1 MTVVESSCQTKQ
13 ITVVHPTA
21 IVDKDAILEP
31 GVQVGAY
38 AIIGPLVHLGEGT
51 IVEPFAQI
59 KGPTVIGRFN
69 KIRSYSFV
77 GCDTQDKKFT
87 TGESRLLIGDYND
100 IREYATI
107 SRGNAQPLGLTQIG
121 SHNLLMAYTHIAHD
135 CHIGDHNTLANNTSL
150 AGHVVVGDYVR
161 LGGFTG
167 VHQFCRIGSYACTG
181 GASVVLK
188 DLCPYTLAAGQPLR
202 LLGLNIEGLKRRSF
216 SSEQLSQLKDLYRR
230 LLRQSLCI
238 RETAAELLE
247 QSSLGEHEK
256 ALLHFILES
265 EKGVV
270 R

>member
-1 MTVVESSCQTKQ
+1 MTVIESLCQKKQ
-13 ITVVHPTA
+13 AAVVHPTA

-31 GVQVGAY
+31 GVHVGPY
-38 AIIGPLVHLGEGT
+38 AIVGPMVHIGEGT

-59 KGPTVIGRFN
+59 KGPTIIGRFN
-69 KIRSYSFV
+69 KIRSYSFI

-87 TGESRLLIGDYND
+87 GGESRLLIGDHND
-100 IREYATI
+100 IREYTTV
-107 SRGNAQPLGLTQIG
+107 SRGNAQPEGLTQIG
-121 SHNLLMAYTHIAHD
+121 SYNLLMAYTHIAHD
-135 CHIGDHNTLANNTSL
+135 CIIGSHNILANNTSL

-167 VHQFCRIGSYACTG
+167 VHQFCRIGSYSCTG

-202 LLGLNIEGLKRRSF
+202 LLGLNIEGLKRRDF
-216 SSEQLSQLKDLYRR
+216 SSDQIAELKNLYRI

-238 RETAAELLE
+238 RDTALQLLSQE
-247 QSSLGEHEK
+247 EIGEHEK
-256 ALLHFILES
+256 ALLQFILDS
-265 EKGVV
+265 AKGVV